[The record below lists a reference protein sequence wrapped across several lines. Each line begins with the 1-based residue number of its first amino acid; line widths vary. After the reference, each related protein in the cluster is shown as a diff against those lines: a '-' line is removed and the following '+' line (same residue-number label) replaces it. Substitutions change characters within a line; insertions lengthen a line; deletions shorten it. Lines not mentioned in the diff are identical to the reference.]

1 MNLILLGPPGA
12 GKGTQ
17 ADKLATFFGLT
28 KLSTGDMLRAEVKTG
43 SALGAKARGI
53 MESGQLV
60 PDNLIIEMIASC
72 IDDNKNRNGI
82 ILDGFPRTMG
92 QAEALDDMLKQ
103 RGLEIDHVIQLVV
116 DEDEIVERLSGRF
129 SCSSC
134 EKGYHKTF
142 AQPERK
148 GVCDKCGGTSF
159 SRRTDDK
166 PSTVRARLSAYNEQ
180 TALILP
186 YYSDARSLMQV
197 DGMEEM
203 DKVFDNL
210 KILLRQN

>member
-17 ADKLATFFGLT
+17 ADMLATFFGLT

-60 PDNLIIEMIASC
+60 PDDLIIEMIASC
-72 IDDNKNRNGI
+72 IDDNKNRHGI

-92 QAEALDDMLKQ
+92 QAEALDEMLGK

-116 DEDEIVERLSGRF
+116 NEDEIVERLSGRF

-134 EKGYHKTF
+134 EKGYHETF
-142 AQPERK
+142 APPKRK

-166 PSTVRARLSAYNEQ
+166 PSTVRARLAAYNEQ

-186 YYSDARSLMQV
+186 YYSEARSLVKV
-197 DGMEEM
+197 DGMAEM
-203 DKVFDNL
+203 DKVFNNIKNL
-210 KILLRQN
+210 LG